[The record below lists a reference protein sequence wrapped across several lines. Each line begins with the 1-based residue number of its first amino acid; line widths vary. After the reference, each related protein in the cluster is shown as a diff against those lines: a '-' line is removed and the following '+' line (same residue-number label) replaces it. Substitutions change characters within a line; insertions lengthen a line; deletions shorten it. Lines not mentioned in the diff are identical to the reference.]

1 MIRLNPVL
9 QKEYMMMTRS
19 IKMIVTVL
27 IFNAILSI
35 FGFAVFYSIV
45 NTAKYTGV
53 VDYSSMLNLY
63 YVMAF
68 IEFAMVALIVPAIS
82 SGAISGEREK
92 QTLDILLTTRMT
104 PLKIITGKLISS
116 IITIMLL
123 IISSFPVL
131 ALIFAFG
138 GVSLSQ
144 LILMAIIMIVSAGY
158 IGSISI
164 MYSAVLKK
172 TSSAGVASYG
182 TVMGIYVGIFVIVIG
197 AYMIKKN
204 ILANSETIR
213 NYDLSGLAILL
224 AVNPAFTFFSWI
236 TELSQVA
243 YNAESVLKAIGVQSE
258 VIINNWIAI
267 SMLVQLLISFV
278 AIKKAESALKP
289 CRKKRK
295 KHKYQ
300 FKKRKNVD
308 CL

>member
-1 MIRLNPVL
+1 MIRLNPVF
-9 QKEYMMMTRS
+9 QKEYMLMTRS

-35 FGFAVFYSIV
+35 FGFAVFYSII

-68 IEFAMVALIVPAIS
+68 IEFVMVALIVPAIS

-104 PLKIITGKLISS
+104 PLKIVTGKLMSS

-123 IISSFPVL
+123 IISSFPIL

-144 LILMAIIMIVSAGY
+144 LMLMALIMIVSAGY

-164 MYSAVLKK
+164 MYSAVLKR

-182 TVMGIYVGIFVIVIG
+182 TVMGIYVGILVIVVGI
-197 AYMIKKN
+197 YLIKTN
-204 ILANSETIR
+204 ILANSETIK
-213 NYDLSGLAILL
+213 NYNLSGLAFLL
-224 AVNPAFTFFSWI
+224 LFDPAFTFFSWL
-236 TELSQVA
+236 TELSQVD
-243 YNAESVLKAIGVQSE
+243 YNTTTALNALGIHSE
-258 VIINNWIAI
+258 LVINNWITI
-267 SMLVQLLISFV
+267 SMFVQLLISLL

-289 CRKKRK
+289 AKKQK
-295 KHKYQ
+295 I
-300 FKKRKNVD
+300 RKNRR
-308 CL
+308 

>member
-300 FKKRKNVD
+300 SKK
-308 CL
+308 

>member
-1 MIRLNPVL
+1 MIRLNPVF
-9 QKEYMMMTRS
+9 QKEYMLMTRS

-35 FGFAVFYSIV
+35 FGFAVFYSII

-68 IEFAMVALIVPAIS
+68 IEFVMVALIVPAIS

-104 PLKIITGKLISS
+104 PLKIVTGKLMSS

-123 IISSFPVL
+123 IISSFPIL

-144 LILMAIIMIVSAGY
+144 LMLMALIMIVSAGY

-164 MYSAVLKK
+164 MYSAVLKR

-182 TVMGIYVGIFVIVIG
+182 TVMGIYVGILVIVVGI
-197 AYMIKKN
+197 YLIKTN
-204 ILANSETIR
+204 ILANSETIK
-213 NYDLSGLAILL
+213 NYNLSGLAFLL
-224 AVNPAFTFFSWI
+224 LIDPAFTFFSWL
-236 TELSQVA
+236 TELSQVD
-243 YNAESVLKAIGVQSE
+243 YNTTTALNALGIHSE
-258 VIINNWIAI
+258 LVINNWITI
-267 SMLVQLLISFV
+267 SMFVQLLISLL

-289 CRKKRK
+289 AKKQK
-295 KHKYQ
+295 I
-300 FKKRKNVD
+300 RKNRR
-308 CL
+308 

>member
-1 MIRLNPVL
+1 MIRLNPVF
-9 QKEYMMMTRS
+9 QKEYMLMTRS

-35 FGFAVFYSIV
+35 FGFAVFYSII

-68 IEFAMVALIVPAIS
+68 IEFVMVALIVPAIS

-104 PLKIITGKLISS
+104 PLKIVTGKLMSS

-123 IISSFPVL
+123 IISSFPIL

-144 LILMAIIMIVSAGY
+144 LMLMALIMIVSAGY

-164 MYSAVLKK
+164 MYSAVLKR

-182 TVMGIYVGIFVIVIG
+182 TVMGIYVGILVIVVGI
-197 AYMIKKN
+197 YMIKTN
-204 ILANSETIR
+204 ILANSETIK
-213 NYDLSGLAILL
+213 NYNLSGLAFLL
-224 AVNPAFTFFSWI
+224 LIDPAFTFFSWL
-236 TELSQVA
+236 TELSQVD
-243 YNAESVLKAIGVQSE
+243 YNTTTVLNALGIHSE
-258 VIINNWIAI
+258 LVINNWITI
-267 SMLVQLLISFV
+267 SMFVQLLISLL

-289 CRKKRK
+289 AKKQK
-295 KHKYQ
+295 I
-300 FKKRKNVD
+300 RKNRR
-308 CL
+308 

>member
-1 MIRLNPVL
+1 MIRLNPVS
-9 QKEYMMMTRS
+9 QKEYMLMTRS

-35 FGFAVFYSIV
+35 FGFAVFYSII

-68 IEFAMVALIVPAIS
+68 IEFVMVALIVPAIS

-104 PLKIITGKLISS
+104 PLKIVTGKLMSS

-123 IISSFPVL
+123 IISSFPIL

-144 LILMAIIMIVSAGY
+144 LMLMALIMIVSAGY

-164 MYSAVLKK
+164 MYSAVLKR

-182 TVMGIYVGIFVIVIG
+182 TVMGIYVGILVIVVGI
-197 AYMIKKN
+197 YLIKTN
-204 ILANSETIR
+204 ILANSETIK
-213 NYDLSGLAILL
+213 NYNLSGLAFLL
-224 AVNPAFTFFSWI
+224 LIDPAFTFFSWL
-236 TELSQVA
+236 TELSQVD
-243 YNAESVLKAIGVQSE
+243 YNTTTALNALGIHSE
-258 VIINNWIAI
+258 LVINNWITI
-267 SMLVQLLISFV
+267 SMFVQLLISLL

-289 CRKKRK
+289 AKKQK
-295 KHKYQ
+295 I
-300 FKKRKNVD
+300 RKNRR
-308 CL
+308 

>member
-1 MIRLNPVL
+1 MIRLNPVF
-9 QKEYMMMTRS
+9 QKEYMLMTRS

-35 FGFAVFYSIV
+35 FGFAVFYSII

-68 IEFAMVALIVPAIS
+68 IEFVMVALIVPAIS

-104 PLKIITGKLISS
+104 PLKIVTGKLMSS

-123 IISSFPVL
+123 IISSFPIL

-144 LILMAIIMIVSAGY
+144 LMLMALIMIVSAGY

-164 MYSAVLKK
+164 MYSAVLKR

-182 TVMGIYVGIFVIVIG
+182 TVMGIYVGILVIVVGI
-197 AYMIKKN
+197 YLIKTN
-204 ILANSETIR
+204 ILANSETIK
-213 NYDLSGLAILL
+213 NYNLSGLAFLL
-224 AVNPAFTFFSWI
+224 LIDPAFTFFSWL
-236 TELSQVA
+236 TELSQVD
-243 YNAESVLKAIGVQSE
+243 YNTTTALNALGIHSE
-258 VIINNWIAI
+258 LVINNWITI
-267 SMLVQLLISFV
+267 SMFIQLLISLL

-289 CRKKRK
+289 AKKQK
-295 KHKYQ
+295 I
-300 FKKRKNVD
+300 RKNRR
-308 CL
+308 

>member
-1 MIRLNPVL
+1 MIRLNPVF
-9 QKEYMMMTRS
+9 QKEYMLMTRS

-35 FGFAVFYSIV
+35 FGFAVFYSII

-68 IEFAMVALIVPAIS
+68 IEFVMVALIVPAIS

-104 PLKIITGKLISS
+104 PLKIVTGKLMSS

-123 IISSFPVL
+123 IISSFPIL

-144 LILMAIIMIVSAGY
+144 LMLMALIMIVSAGY

-164 MYSAVLKK
+164 MYSAVLKR

-182 TVMGIYVGIFVIVIG
+182 TVMGIYVGILVIVVGI
-197 AYMIKKN
+197 YLIKTN
-204 ILANSETIR
+204 ILANSETIK
-213 NYDLSGLAILL
+213 NYNLSGLAFLL
-224 AVNPAFTFFSWI
+224 LIDPAFTFFSWL
-236 TELSQVA
+236 TELSQVD
-243 YNAESVLKAIGVQSE
+243 YNTTTALNALGIHSE
-258 VIINNWIAI
+258 LVINNWITI
-267 SMLVQLLISFV
+267 SMFVQLLISLL
-278 AIKKAESALKP
+278 AIKNAESALTP
-289 CRKKRK
+289 AKKQK
-295 KHKYQ
+295 I
-300 FKKRKNVD
+300 RKNRR
-308 CL
+308 

>member
-1 MIRLNPVL
+1 MIRLNPVF
-9 QKEYMMMTRS
+9 QKEYMLMTRS

-35 FGFAVFYSIV
+35 FGFAVFYSII

-68 IEFAMVALIVPAIS
+68 IEFVMVALIVPAIS

-104 PLKIITGKLISS
+104 PLKIVTGKLMSS

-123 IISSFPVL
+123 IISSFPIL

-144 LILMAIIMIVSAGY
+144 LMLMALIMIVSAGY

-164 MYSAVLKK
+164 MYSAVLKR
-172 TSSAGVASYG
+172 TSSASVASYG
-182 TVMGIYVGIFVIVIG
+182 TVMGIYVGILVIVVGI
-197 AYMIKKN
+197 YLIKTN
-204 ILANSETIR
+204 ILANSETIK
-213 NYDLSGLAILL
+213 NYNLSGLAFLL
-224 AVNPAFTFFSWI
+224 LIDPAFTFFSWL
-236 TELSQVA
+236 TELSQVD
-243 YNAESVLKAIGVQSE
+243 YNTTTVLNALGIHSE
-258 VIINNWIAI
+258 LVINNWITI
-267 SMLVQLLISFV
+267 SMFVQLLISLL

-289 CRKKRK
+289 AKKQK
-295 KHKYQ
+295 I
-300 FKKRKNVD
+300 RKNRR
-308 CL
+308 

>member
-1 MIRLNPVL
+1 
-9 QKEYMMMTRS
+9 
-19 IKMIVTVL
+19 MIVTVL

-35 FGFAVFYSIV
+35 FGFAVFYSII

-68 IEFAMVALIVPAIS
+68 IEFVMVALIVPAIS

-104 PLKIITGKLISS
+104 PLKIVTGKLMSS

-123 IISSFPVL
+123 IISSFPIL

-144 LILMAIIMIVSAGY
+144 LMLMALIMIVSAGY

-164 MYSAVLKK
+164 MYSAVLKR

-182 TVMGIYVGIFVIVIG
+182 TVMGIYVGILVIVVGI
-197 AYMIKKN
+197 YLIKTN
-204 ILANSETIR
+204 ILANSETIK
-213 NYDLSGLAILL
+213 NYNLSGLAFLL
-224 AVNPAFTFFSWI
+224 LIDPAFTFFSWL
-236 TELSQVA
+236 TELSQVD
-243 YNAESVLKAIGVQSE
+243 YNTTTALNALGIHSE
-258 VIINNWIAI
+258 LVINNWITI
-267 SMLVQLLISFV
+267 SMFVQLLISLL

-289 CRKKRK
+289 AKKQK
-295 KHKYQ
+295 I
-300 FKKRKNVD
+300 RKNRR
-308 CL
+308 

>member
-1 MIRLNPVL
+1 MIRLNPVF
-9 QKEYMMMTRS
+9 QKEYMLMTRS

-35 FGFAVFYSIV
+35 FGFAVFYSII
-45 NTAKYTGV
+45 NTAQYTGV

-68 IEFAMVALIVPAIS
+68 IEFVMVALIVPAIS

-104 PLKIITGKLISS
+104 PLKIVTGKLMSS

-123 IISSFPVL
+123 IISSFPIL

-144 LILMAIIMIVSAGY
+144 LMLMALIMIVSAGY

-164 MYSAVLKK
+164 MYSAVLKR

-182 TVMGIYVGIFVIVIG
+182 TVMGIYVGILVIVVGI
-197 AYMIKKN
+197 YLIKTN
-204 ILANSETIR
+204 ILANSETIK
-213 NYDLSGLAILL
+213 NYNLSGLAFLL
-224 AVNPAFTFFSWI
+224 LIDPAFTFFSWL
-236 TELSQVA
+236 TELSQVD
-243 YNAESVLKAIGVQSE
+243 YNTTTALNALGIHSE
-258 VIINNWIAI
+258 LVINNWITI
-267 SMLVQLLISFV
+267 SMFVQLLISLL

-289 CRKKRK
+289 AKKQKR
-295 KHKYQ
+295 
-300 FKKRKNVD
+300 RKNRR
-308 CL
+308 

>member
-1 MIRLNPVL
+1 MIRLNPVF
-9 QKEYMMMTRS
+9 QKEYMLMTRS

-35 FGFAVFYSIV
+35 FGFAVFYSII

-68 IEFAMVALIVPAIS
+68 IEFVMVALIVPAIS

-104 PLKIITGKLISS
+104 PFKIVTGKLMSS

-123 IISSFPVL
+123 IISSFPIL

-144 LILMAIIMIVSAGY
+144 LMLMALIMIVSAEY

-182 TVMGIYVGIFVIVIG
+182 TVMGIYVGILVIVVGI
-197 AYMIKKN
+197 YMIKTN
-204 ILANSETIR
+204 ILANSETIK
-213 NYDLSGLAILL
+213 NYNLSGLALL
-224 AVNPAFTFFSWI
+224 LVINPAFTFFSWL
-236 TELSQVA
+236 TELSQVD
-243 YNAESVLKAIGVQSE
+243 YNTVTVLNAIGIHSE
-258 VIINNWIAI
+258 LVINNWITI
-267 SMLVQLLISFV
+267 SMFIQLLISLL

-289 CRKKRK
+289 VKNKKL
-295 KHKYQ
+295 
-300 FKKRKNVD
+300 RKNRI
-308 CL
+308 